1 MAMINPDPNYRDPE
15 FEKKLNFEKGSID
28 DIDIFNAP
36 PPGHSLTDNPQQW
49 AWERPSIYST
59 PEDAMDFIVDKI
71 EQPDTEDNF
80 IKLMLAGV
88 PVEAIT
94 NTITFTGFSEGYWTP
109 DIAELLKMPVSMHL
123 IGLAIEN
130 KIPATVFNTDPE
142 VAKRRLDIPDD
153 QIMHMMSERRPD
165 MYESAMLGINAIE
178 NTPLENAVI
187 EGEEVGMPLIEQQ
200 PEMSFLDQEE
210 EI

>member
-1 MAMINPDPNYRDPE
+1 
-15 FEKKLNFEKGSID
+15 
-28 DIDIFNAP
+28 
-36 PPGHSLTDNPQQW
+36 
-49 AWERPSIYST
+49 
-59 PEDAMDFIVDKI
+59 
-71 EQPDTEDNF
+71 
-80 IKLMLAGV
+80 
-88 PVEAIT
+88 
-94 NTITFTGFSEGYWTP
+94 
-109 DIAELLKMPVSMHL
+109 MPVSMHL

-178 NTPLENAVI
+178 NIPLENAVI